1 MCCKTTVDVHWVF
14 PNNSLP
20 SFSVYG
26 DFSVK
31 NLFIKVF
38 VTILSRKKMTQFL
51 GLSFLYCI
59 KPEGRGHRM
68 CGPVSMISMLL

>member
-38 VTILSRKKMTQFL
+38 VTILSRKKNDSISWPQ
-51 GLSFLYCI
+51 LSVLS
-59 KPEGRGHRM
+59 EAGRERAQDVWPSKHD
-68 CGPVSMISMLL
+68 